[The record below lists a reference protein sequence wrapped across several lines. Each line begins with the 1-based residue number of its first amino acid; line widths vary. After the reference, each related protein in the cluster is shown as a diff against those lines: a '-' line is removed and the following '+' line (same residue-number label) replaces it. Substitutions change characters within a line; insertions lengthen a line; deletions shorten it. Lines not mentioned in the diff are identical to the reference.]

1 MGKKSRRKREKTLNF
16 LRQNA
21 AETVDVVEE
30 EDPSY
35 KTIAMRPKE
44 IAQLTLKH
52 RFGGAHITRGNLR
65 SVGPASDPTG
75 SGSGDACA
83 IIVQRVPTLPSLV
96 SWCAVDVV
104 WHDTVPKS
112 ASASTG
118 PVTSRIA

>member
-1 MGKKSRRKREKTLNF
+1 MGKKNRRRDKALRGPSAAAKT
-16 LRQNA
+16 QI
-21 AETVDVVEE
+21 V
-30 EDPSY
+30 Y
-35 KTIAMRPKE
+35 
-44 IAQLTLKH
+44 
-52 RFGGAHITRGNLR
+52 
-65 SVGPASDPTG
+65 ASDLTG
-75 SGSGDACA
+75 SGSGDACT